1 MPPGYIEIPGD
12 ICFSFCPECGDRST
26 TLRAS
31 KQTDYDNTEASLC
44 PSRAVDQHCS
54 FAVSYRKGLHH
65 SDTAPL
71 CRLTTDY
78 RIG

>member
-1 MPPGYIEIPGD
+1 MPPGYIEIPGG
-12 ICFSFCPECGDRST
+12 ICFSFCPECGDHS

-31 KQTDYDNTEASLC
+31 EQTDNDNTEASLC
-44 PSRAVDQHCS
+44 PSRAVDQHCP

-71 CRLTTDY
+71 CRL
-78 RIG
+78 RIIV